1 MNIILINHYA
11 GSPVY
16 GMEYRPFYMAREWV
30 RLGHDVTIVG
40 AAFSHLRSRQ
50 PQISGTYT
58 EEWIDGIRYIW
69 IAAPAYQ
76 GNGFGRV
83 KNMLAFIFRLYHYY
97 KRIVN
102 TKRVDLVIASST
114 YPLDIY
120 PAKFIAD
127 KSGAKLIYEVHD
139 LWPLS
144 PMELGGIS
152 KYHPF
157 IVAMQLAENY
167 AYRRVDKVVSMLPKA
182 EAHMNEHG
190 LAGGKFIYV
199 PNGVDTAEWTEQQ
212 QPLLSQHKTFLNQL
226 QKDKKFIVGYAGGH
240 ALSNALSFLVTAA
253 ATITNENI
261 VFVLVGKG
269 VEKQKLQ
276 RLVKQNGLKNIHFLT
291 AVKKEEIPQLLSEMD
306 VLYIGWNKVPLY
318 RFGICPNK
326 LFDYMMAGK
335 PIVHSVQ
342 AGNDLVAEAACGI
355 SVPPEEPQAIAG
367 AILQM
372 QAMSASQR
380 AAMGTRGQEY
390 VKKNHDYRVL
400 ARRFIDGVSC

>member
-50 PQISGTYT
+50 PQISGPYT

-83 KNMLAFIFRLYHYY
+83 KNMLAFIFRLYRYY
-97 KRIVN
+97 KKIINNKRI
-102 TKRVDLVIASST
+102 DLVIASST

-120 PAKFIAD
+120 PAKFIAG

-144 PMELGGIS
+144 PMELGGMS

-157 IVAMQLAENY
+157 IVTMQLAENY
-167 AYRRVDKVVSMLPKA
+167 AYQSVDKVVSMLPKA
-182 EAHMNEHG
+182 ESHMREHG
-190 LAGGKFIYV
+190 LVGDKFIYV

-212 QPLLSQHKTFLNQL
+212 QPLSSQNKDFLNQL

-240 ALSNALSFLVTAA
+240 AVSNALCFLVTAA
-253 ATITNENI
+253 ERITD
-261 VFVLVGKG
+261 K
-269 VEKQKLQ
+269 
-276 RLVKQNGLKNIHFLT
+276 
-291 AVKKEEIPQLLSEMD
+291 M
-306 VLYIGWNKVPLY
+306 LYLY
-318 RFGICPNK
+318 
-326 LFDYMMAGK
+326 
-335 PIVHSVQ
+335 
-342 AGNDLVAEAACGI
+342 
-355 SVPPEEPQAIAG
+355 
-367 AILQM
+367 
-372 QAMSASQR
+372 
-380 AAMGTRGQEY
+380 
-390 VKKNHDYRVL
+390 
-400 ARRFIDGVSC
+400 